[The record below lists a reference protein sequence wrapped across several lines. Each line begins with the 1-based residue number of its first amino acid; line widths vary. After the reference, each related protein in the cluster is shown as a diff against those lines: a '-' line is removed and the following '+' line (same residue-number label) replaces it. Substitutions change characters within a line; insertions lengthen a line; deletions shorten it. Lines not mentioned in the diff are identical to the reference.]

1 MAKKFFFEY
10 YMSKIYQ
17 ISEGYEKMIKPKK
30 LFIAFLLIVLL
41 NIQVAFAVTEPDAL
55 PLQDVFEDNHQ
66 SIDEAHFVSGLSQIE
81 EMFNGKENAV
91 SGTILHQAGYD
102 RINAP
107 ITSPNATG
115 RYDGNYKLTI
125 GEKIL
130 VYTYGDSV
138 DIMSITGSNLVAPSS
153 SVTVSSNGSIFIQG
167 LGLIRAENRTISDV
181 ERDANSIAH
190 SKYKNMN
197 IRLTVASGS
206 EFPIFVYG
214 EVGRPGKVMI
224 GNNSTLAD
232 ALGAAGGVK
241 KTGTLRYILYNKKSV
256 DLYNTLFFG
265 KNNGIMVRP
274 NDTIFVGKISEVVAI
289 KNGVKDVGIY
299 EIKPNETVADVVKYA
314 GGLLDTTQQ
323 SDVVLVGF
331 DKNANQ
337 KAARTIA
344 WDNAMGTKL
353 VSGDSI
359 EFKEIYNNAENMV
372 SIQGNIKHPA
382 TYVYK
387 DGMRLS
393 EILKSEDEFL
403 EETFVHQA
411 VIRRISGDGNNVEI
425 IPVFLKEFFAGMN
438 DPLLKARD
446 VITIYKSTN
455 SMFVD
460 VYGCINNPK
469 HIPYMNN
476 MTLSDVL
483 SEIKFMESDIKADA
497 NNYNASRDDGNL
509 RLKVGT
515 ENANTLIPTENIA
528 VEITNTEGH
537 TNIYYM
543 YDLMISAD
551 KIKSIKI
558 APEDKIFFRTLR
570 DNEILKTVKISG
582 YVKEPGVFKFVKGQK
597 LSDVIEMA
605 GGLTEDANLKG
616 IIYRR
621 NNLKDKQVNV
631 ALKNNE
637 RDIELLKGK
646 IASGI
651 KQSKEDQQVK
661 LDMIEQLQTNQ
672 DALQRRYNGQI
683 SLNIKTND
691 IKKISKIDNIDVQ
704 DGDDIY
710 IPRKSNHVSII
721 GEVYNEQSFI
731 YRNGSTVRT
740 YIREV
745 GGYTP
750 SANKFRIYKIGVNGR
765 AEKAHLSS
773 KVEPGD
779 TIIVPRKIPGND
791 WITPLASSFQ
801 ALSSIFL
808 MAFAVHKW

>member
-1 MAKKFFFEY
+1 
-10 YMSKIYQ
+10 
-17 ISEGYEKMIKPKK
+17 MIMPKK
-30 LFIAFLLIVLL
+30 IFIAFLLVVLL

-55 PLQDVFEDNHQ
+55 PLKDVFEDNHQ
-66 SIDEAHFVSGLSQIE
+66 SIDEAHFVGGLSQIE

-91 SGTILHQAGYD
+91 SGTILRQAGYN

-107 ITSPNATG
+107 ASSANSTG

-138 DIMSITGSNLVAPSS
+138 DIMSMTGSSLVPPSS
-153 SVTVSSNGSIFIQG
+153 KVEVSSNGSIFIPG
-167 LGLIRAENRTISDV
+167 IGLIRAENRSISDV

-190 SKYKNMN
+190 SKYRNMS

-224 GNNSTLAD
+224 GNNSTLVD

-241 KTGTLRYILYNKKSV
+241 KSGTLRYVVYNKKSV

-274 NDTIFVGKISEVVAI
+274 NDTIFVGKIGEVVAI
-289 KNGVKDVGIY
+289 KNGVKDAGIY
-299 EIKPNETVADVVKYA
+299 EIKPNETINDVVKYA
-314 GGLLDTTQQ
+314 GGLLDTTQL
-323 SDVVLVGF
+323 SDIVLVGF
-331 DKNANQ
+331 DKNLNQ
-337 KAARTIA
+337 KSARTVA
-344 WDNAMGTKL
+344 WEDAKNTKL
-353 VSGDSI
+353 VSGDTV
-359 EFKEIYNNAENMV
+359 EFKEIYNNAENTV
-372 SIQGNIKHPA
+372 AIQGNIKHPA

-393 EILKSEDEFL
+393 DILKSEDEFL

-411 VIRRISGDGNNVEI
+411 VIRRISGDGKNVEI

-446 VITIYKSTN
+446 VVTIYKSTN
-455 SMFVD
+455 SNFVD

-483 SEIKFMESDIKADA
+483 SEVKFMESDIKADA
-497 NNYNASRDDGNL
+497 NNYNTSRDDGDL
-509 RLKVGT
+509 KLKVGT
-515 ENANTLIPTENIA
+515 ENSNTLIPTENIA
-528 VEITNTEGH
+528 VEITNTSGH
-537 TNIYYM
+537 TSIYYM
-543 YDLMISAD
+543 YDLMISGD
-551 KIKSIKI
+551 KVKSISI

-616 IIYRR
+616 IVFRR
-621 NNLKDKQVNV
+621 TGLAGKQAAIAV
-631 ALKNNE
+631 KNNE

-646 IASGI
+646 LALGY
-651 KQSKEDQQVK
+651 KQSEADQK
-661 LDMIEQLQTNQ
+661 SKIGLIEQLESSQGS
-672 DALQRRYNGQI
+672 LSKRYNGQI
-683 SLNIKTND
+683 ALNIKSND
-691 IKKISKIDNIDVQ
+691 IKKLSKIDNVDIQ

-710 IPRKSNHVSII
+710 IPRVSNHVSII

-731 YRNGSTVRT
+731 YKSGSTVRT

-750 SANKFRIYKIGVNGR
+750 SANKFRIYKVGVNGK
-765 AEKAHLSS
+765 AVKAHLSS
-773 KVEPGD
+773 KVAPGD

-791 WITPLASSFQ
+791 IITPIASVFQ
-801 ALSSIFL
+801 SLSSIFL
-808 MAFAVHKW
+808 MAFAINNWK